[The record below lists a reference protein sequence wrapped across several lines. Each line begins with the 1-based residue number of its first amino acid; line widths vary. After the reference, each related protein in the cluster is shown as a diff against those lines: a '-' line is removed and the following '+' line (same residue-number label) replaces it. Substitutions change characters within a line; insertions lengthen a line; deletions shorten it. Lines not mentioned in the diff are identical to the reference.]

1 MNQRHNNRFLQQ
13 PIQQQPSLIE
23 IKFDGRTFHVPEQN
37 MLLIGPILDLCR
49 RAREGDAIAIEVAT
63 ACKIALPDR
72 FGVSYWPMPEPDETA
87 SLKPK
92 SVDLEST
99 PNPEEIPDSP
109 LTTEPLPIRDGAG
122 EWQDVLIPRPYP
134 PCQKDHAASE

>member
-72 FGVSYWPMPEPDETA
+72 FGVSYWPMEVIQAPA
-87 SLKPK
+87 LSL
-92 SVDLEST
+92 DDT
-99 PNPEEIPDSP
+99 PNPEFLPDSP
-109 LTTEPLPIRDGAG
+109 LTTEP
-122 EWQDVLIPRPYP
+122 P
-134 PCQKDHAASE
+134 PTPSE